1 MNKRITLK
9 EIAKEFNVSIATV
22 SKALKDSHDIGSG
35 TRKKIQEYANEKGYK
50 PNIYALGLKKSKTM
64 TIGLILP
71 NILNR
76 YFAKVFSGV
85 EKIANEL
92 GSSLLFECDV
102 ASDESIDAMYK
113 DLSNHWETFDGFVH
127 SIGFAPANEL
137 EGNFVDASTRE
148 GFRIAH
154 DISSYSFTAM
164 AKGAK
169 PMLNPNSA
177 LLTLTYLGSMQ
188 SLPNYNVMGLA
199 KASLEANTRF
209 LAAAMGPDGIRVN
222 AISAGPIKTL
232 AASGVK
238 NFRKMLTNYANR
250 APLRRVVT
258 TLEVGNVAAFLCSDL
273 ASGVTGEITYV
284 DGGFNTAA
292 MSTEEYAD

>member
-1 MNKRITLK
+1 MLQNKKILIAGLANKHSIAAGIAQAMHTQGAELAFTYQSERLK
-9 EIAKEFNVSIATV
+9 EN
-22 SKALKDSHDIGSG
+22 
-35 TRKKIQEYANEKGYK
+35 
-50 PNIYALGLKKSKTM
+50 
-64 TIGLILP
+64 
-71 NILNR
+71 
-76 YFAKVFSGV
+76 V
-85 EKIANEL
+85 EKIATDL
-92 GSSLLFECDV
+92 GSDLLFECDV
-102 ASDESIDAMYK
+102 ASDESITNMYK
-113 DLSNHWETFDGFVH
+113 ELSKKWKTFDGFVH
-127 SIGFAPANEL
+127 SIGFAPAHEL
-137 EGNFVDASTRE
+137 EGNFVDAATRE
-148 GFRIAH
+148 GFQIAH

-169 PMLNPNSA
+169 PMLNENAA
-177 LLTLTYLGSMQ
+177 LLTLTYLGSIQ

-232 AASGVK
+232 AAMGVK
-238 NFRKMLTNYANR
+238 NFKKMLTHYANR
-250 APLRRVVT
+250 APLRRTVT

-273 ASGVTGEITYV
+273 ASGITGEITYV